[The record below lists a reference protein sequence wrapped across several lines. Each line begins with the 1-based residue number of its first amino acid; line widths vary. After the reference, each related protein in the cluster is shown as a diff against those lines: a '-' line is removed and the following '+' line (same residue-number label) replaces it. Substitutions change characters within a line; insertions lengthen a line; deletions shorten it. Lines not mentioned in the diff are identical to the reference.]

1 MKTTNATTK
10 NRLIHFIF
18 YYFRFEIYKT
28 KLTRQELYHSLDY
41 VNHSQEKRKRY
52 SELIISNPELMPHLL
67 DIVFQV
73 DDPISC
79 RAAWVMEFV
88 CKSDLSMLYPQ
99 LDYLT
104 ENMHKVHLD
113 SAVRPIAKIYEYM
126 TIAYYK
132 NRIPL
137 SRKQITPLYKE
148 RMVATGFD
156 WLITEQKVAVK
167 AYTLTTL
174 FWLGTDIDWI
184 HPELH
189 RIMEEDYHKGSAAYK
204 ARCRHMFEA
213 IRKFNANKNK

>member
-1 MKTTNATTK
+1 M
-10 NRLIHFIF
+10 
-18 YYFRFEIYKT
+18 
-28 KLTRQELYHSLDY
+28 TRQELYHSLDY
-41 VNHSQEKRKRY
+41 VNHSREKRKLY
-52 SELIISNPELMPHLL
+52 SELVISNPELLPLIL

-88 CKSDLSMLYPQ
+88 CKSDLSILYPH
-99 LDYLT
+99 LDYFT
-104 ENMHKVHLD
+104 ENMSKVHLD
-113 SAVRPIAKIYEYM
+113 SALRPIAKVCEYM
-126 TIAYYK
+126 TLSYYK

-137 SRKQITPLYKE
+137 SRKQITPLHKDRIVE
-148 RMVATGFD
+148 AGFD

-167 AYTLTTL
+167 AYTLTSL

-213 IRKFNANKNK
+213 MRKFNANKKASY